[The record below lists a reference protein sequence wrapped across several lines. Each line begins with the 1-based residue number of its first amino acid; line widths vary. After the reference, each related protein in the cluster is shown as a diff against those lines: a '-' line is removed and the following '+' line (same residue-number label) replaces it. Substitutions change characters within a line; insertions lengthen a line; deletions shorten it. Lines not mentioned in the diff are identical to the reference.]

1 MEFKD
6 LLAKFRAKS
15 KDERTKGTKFELF
28 CVKFLRKYELY
39 KKEFEKVDMWDNWGF
54 GESDSGIDIV
64 AKTHNGE
71 YVAIQCKCYDENTK
85 LDLKQLSTFF
95 ITKDRTFNLQG
106 TPIQFTQYML
116 MDTADD
122 ITAKVTKFINDTDIS
137 FTRLDYN
144 SIAQANINWAI
155 FDEKGEIE
163 FYDKKQLRNH
173 QKEAIEAIKKEF
185 EINDRT
191 KLIMACG
198 TGKSL
203 TGIRLFDNMIDNGQ
217 IGVFFAPSIALVA
230 QTLKESFEQS
240 EKSFRAFVVCSDKK
254 VGSQNSDDEDMKA
267 YELPIPPTTDEN
279 NLAKYIKQ
287 DLDKNERVIIFSTYQ
302 SIDVIIKAQKLLNK
316 EFSLVIC
323 DEAHRT
329 AGVKIIKDGVSL
341 ESVFHKVHS
350 DDNIKAT
357 KRLYMSATPK
367 IFSQNAKSKADK
379 DNEVELYSM
388 DDEDIF
394 GREAYNLKFDKA
406 LALGL
411 LTEYKVLI
419 TIINQE
425 QVAEVT
431 NTLSKAKKDGYVNLN
446 IDGKETPVD
455 IELIGKILATYKS
468 LLKNDVY
475 TIDTTGNKEAL
486 EEDTSK
492 IMKRAIAFN
501 NSIAVSKTRQS
512 VFEPTIALYNDLV
525 KKDNQKV
532 HIDHID
538 GTMNQ
543 SIKNTKLS
551 WLKENNDEI
560 RILSN
565 ARCLTEGVDVP
576 ALDAVIFFDARD
588 SMVDIVQAVGRVM
601 RKSPNKQYGYIIL
614 PIMLDIKSEKDF
626 DQILDSKDFKGI
638 WKILKAIRSHD
649 ESLVSEVEF
658 TKKIKINAV
667 GDKLTNKET
676 TNGTKGGGEIEPTSS
691 DIKRDGGSYTQ
702 EDLFTAQRLEEL
714 AKTMYAI
721 IPNKLGDREYWG
733 SFAKNIAKIVPIL
746 ELRIKELLNSD
757 EKVKKEIEKFLK
769 ALRDNINSSI
779 TEQDAITM
787 LIQHIITR
795 PIFEAIFP
803 NGEFKLKNI
812 VSKSMERVYDKLERH
827 SLSDETKS
835 LSSLY
840 KSIGDNANYAK
851 SDKEKQEIIKNLYDN
866 FFNNAFKKESEKLGI
881 VYTPIEVV
889 DFIIHSVNYALKKHF
904 GKELKDKKVNILDGF
919 TGTGTFIVRL
929 IQSGL
934 LDENLIHKYKNEL
947 HANEI
952 TLLAYYIANLN
963 ISAAYHQA
971 LGKSDAD
978 NYLMPPKLLL
988 TDTFEMEETKEFLPA
1003 LEDEILGENKEN
1015 RRTQRNTPID
1025 VIIGNPPYSNGQGSA
1040 NDDNKNTQYPN
1051 LFQAIRNSYT
1061 KESQSIKSKNTLFDT
1076 YKLAIRW
1083 ASDRIEHNGIIGY
1096 VTNGSFIDG
1105 NSDDGLRACLESEFS
1120 YIYVLN
1126 LRGNQRTQGE
1136 ESRKEGGKIF
1146 GGGSRTPVAITLL
1159 IKKEQNGI
1167 KVNEKAEINYFDIGD
1182 YLSREQKLNIL
1193 NHLHDISKVDF
1204 TRIIP
1209 NKFNDWIDQRDESFN
1224 KFVEIANKN
1233 TKFKQGLDIF
1243 ECFSQGVV
1251 TGKDTWS
1258 YNFSKSELAKNIE
1271 KSINTYNEERLKK
1284 QSDKNY
1290 SLTNDLTKISWGG
1303 SLKERAE
1310 NNRELIFDKR
1320 AIYKS
1325 LYRPFNK
1332 MYLYYGSGYN
1342 HSHCQLDKIYP
1353 VGSNLTITINDIG
1366 GGDFGAII
1374 CDGIFDIHLF
1384 KQGLGFPLYYYEKVE
1399 DNKLNLNDSNA
1410 VIIDGY
1416 ERKDAIRDW
1425 ALAEFQKVYNN
1436 RNITKEDIFYYIY
1449 GLFHSK
1455 EYISKY
1461 KNNLSKMLPRIPYCI
1476 DFWGFSRIGKEL
1488 ANIHLNYENI
1498 DIKLSKAKLI
1508 TKTQNSLFDQA
1519 EQLSDNDFKVDKMR
1533 FEKNIKITDK
1543 PSKIIYNNKI
1553 VIANID
1559 EKAYDYV
1566 VNGKSAIKW
1575 VMDEYKY
1582 DIDKKTGSGI
1592 INDPNLYSDD
1602 PRYIVD
1608 LMMKVIEV
1616 SLRSV
1621 ELIEKLPALD
1631 IIER

>member
-28 CVKFLRKYELY
+28 CVKFLREYELY

-411 LTEYKVLI
+411 LSEYKVLI

-512 VFEPTIALYNDLV
+512 VFSPTIKLYNDLV

-551 WLKENNDEI
+551 WLKENSDEI

-601 RKSPNKQYGYIIL
+601 RKAQNKQYGYIIL
-614 PIMLDIKSEKDF
+614 PIMLDIKNEKDF
-626 DQILDSKDFKGI
+626 DQILDSKDFKGV

-658 TKKIKINAV
+658 TKKIKINAI

-691 DIKRDGGSYTQ
+691 DIKRDGGSYTT

-840 KSIGDNANYAK
+840 KSIEGNANYAK

-866 FFNNAFKKESEKLGI
+866 FFNTAFKKESEKLGI

-934 LDENLIHKYKNEL
+934 LAGNLTHKYKNEL

-971 LGKSDAD
+971 LGTSDVD
-978 NYLMPPKLLL
+978 SYLMPPKLLL
-988 TDTFEMEETKEFLPA
+988 TDTFEMEENKERKLI
-1003 LEDEILGENKEN
+1003 EDDYLIENKEN
-1015 RRTQRNTPID
+1015 IISQINTPID
-1025 VIIGNPPYSNGQGSA
+1025 VIIGNPPYSKGQESG
-1040 NDDNKNTQYPN
+1040 NDNNQNTFYPK
-1051 LFQAIRNSYT
+1051 LIKKLQDTY
-1061 KESQSIKSKNTLFDT
+1061 IKSSNATKSNFDT

-1083 ASDRIEHNGIIGY
+1083 ASDRIERNGIIGY

-1120 YIYVLN
+1120 YIYIIN
-1126 LRGNQRTQGE
+1126 LRGNARTQGE
-1136 ESRKEGGKIF
+1136 DRRKEGDGIF
-1146 GGGSRTPVAITLL
+1146 GLGSRTPVAITLL
-1159 IKKEQNGI
+1159 IKDENYKGQ
-1167 KVNEKAEINYFDIGD
+1167 KAEINYFDIGD
-1182 YLSREQKLNIL
+1182 YLSREQKLNKI
-1193 NHLHDISKVDF
+1193 NYYHDISKVDF

-1209 NKFNDWIDQRDESFN
+1209 NKFNDWIGQRDESFN

-1233 TKFKQGLDIF
+1233 TKFKNGLDIF
-1243 ECFSQGVV
+1243 ECFSQGVLSSRDSWV
-1251 TGKDTWS
+1251 YNYSKDELGKNINNSIDFFNTQLGKNENEVSVDTKRISWS
-1258 YNFSKSELAKNIE
+1258 RKLKGLAKKTSKE
-1271 KSINTYNEERLKK
+1271 KFDEN
-1284 QSDKNY
+1284 
-1290 SLTNDLTKISWGG
+1290 KI
-1303 SLKERAE
+1303 R
-1310 NNRELIFDKR
+1310 IC
-1320 AIYKS
+1320 

-1332 MYLYYGSGYN
+1332 EWLYYDNAFNEMHY
-1342 HSHCQLDKIYP
+1342 QLDNIYP
-1353 VGSNLTITINDIG
+1353 TDNKELKNISIVLAGIG
-1366 GGDFGAII
+1366 GIKGYFTPIMTNTLPDVNLQTTDQI
-1374 CDGIFDIHLF
+1374 
-1384 KQGLGFPLYYYEKVE
+1384 FPLYYYEKVE
-1399 DNKLNLNDSNA
+1399 DNKLNLKDSNA
-1410 VIIDGY
+1410 VIINGY

-1425 ALAEFQKVYNN
+1425 ALGEFQKVYNDTS
-1436 RNITKEDIFYYIY
+1436 ITKEDIFYYIY

-1461 KNNLSKMLPRIPYCI
+1461 KNNLSKMLPRIPYCV
-1476 DFWGFSRIGKEL
+1476 DFKGFSRIGKEL

-1533 FEKNIKITDK
+1533 FDKNVKITDK

-1559 EKAYDYV
+1559 EKAYDYI
-1566 VNGKSAIKW
+1566 VNGKSAIAW
-1575 VMDEYKY
+1575 VMERYQVKTDE
-1582 DIDKKTGSGI
+1582 DSGI
-1592 INDPNLYSDD
+1592 TNDPNLYSDN

-1631 IIER
+1631 ILER

>member
-28 CVKFLRKYELY
+28 CVKFLREYELY

-203 TGIRLFDNMIDNGQ
+203 TGIRLFDDMIDNGQ

-267 YELPIPPTTDEN
+267 YELPIPPTTNEN

-501 NSIAVSKTRQS
+501 NSIAISKTRQS
-512 VFEPTIALYNDLV
+512 VFSPTIKLYNDLV

-601 RKSPNKQYGYIIL
+601 RKAQNKQYGYIIL
-614 PIMLDIKSEKDF
+614 PIMLDIKNEKDF
-626 DQILDSKDFKGI
+626 DQILDSKDFKGV

-658 TKKIKINAV
+658 TKKIKINAI

-676 TNGTKGGGEIEPTSS
+676 TNGTKGGGEIEPTSG
-691 DIKRDGGSYTQ
+691 DTKRDGGSYTQ

-746 ELRIKELLNSD
+746 ELRIKELLKSD

-840 KSIGDNANYAK
+840 KSIGDNASYAK

-1105 NSDDGLRACLESEFS
+1105 NSDDGLRACLEKEFS

-1159 IKKEQNGI
+1159 IKDENYEGQ
-1167 KVNEKAEINYFDIGD
+1167 KAQINYFDIGD

-1224 KFVEIANKN
+1224 KFIEIANKN

-1342 HSHCQLDKIYP
+1342 HSHYQLDKIYP

-1425 ALAEFQKVYNN
+1425 ALAEFQKVYND

-1533 FEKNIKITDK
+1533 FDKNVKITDK

-1559 EKAYDYV
+1559 EKAYDYI

-1631 IIER
+1631 ILENK

>member
-28 CVKFLRKYELY
+28 CVKFLREYELY

-329 AGVKIIKDGVSL
+329 AGVKITKDGISQ
-341 ESVFHKVHS
+341 ESAFQKVHS

-411 LTEYKVLI
+411 LSEYKVLI

-512 VFEPTIALYNDLV
+512 VFSPTIKLYNDLV

-551 WLKENNDEI
+551 WLKENSDEI

-601 RKSPNKQYGYIIL
+601 RKAQNKQYGYIIL
-614 PIMLDIKSEKDF
+614 PIMLDIKNEKDF
-626 DQILDSKDFKGI
+626 DQILDSKDFKGV

-971 LGKSDAD
+971 LGKSDAH

-1025 VIIGNPPYSNGQGSA
+1025 VIIGNPPYSVGQKSG
-1040 NDDNKNTQYPN
+1040 NDDNKNTKYPA
-1051 LFQAIRNSYT
+1051 LFKKIAESYA
-1061 KESQSIKSKNTLFDT
+1061 KESTATNKNSLYDT

-1105 NSDDGLRACLESEFS
+1105 NSDDGLRACLEKEFS
-1120 YIYVLN
+1120 YIYIIN

-1159 IKKEQNGI
+1159 IKDENYKGQ
-1167 KVNEKAEINYFDIGD
+1167 KAEINYFDIGD
-1182 YLSREQKLNIL
+1182 YLSREQKLNKI
-1193 NHLHDISKVDF
+1193 NYYHDISKVDF

-1224 KFVEIANKN
+1224 KFVLIGSKDKGNKEQ
-1233 TKFKQGLDIF
+1233 TIF
-1243 ECFSQGVV
+1243 ESVYSRGLE
-1251 TGKDTWS
+1251 GARDIWI
-1258 YNFSKSELAKNIE
+1258 YNFDKKTLAENMDSTINIYNQECE
-1271 KSINTYNEERLKK
+1271 KYAGN
-1284 QSDKNY
+1284 KNY
-1290 SLTNDLTKISWGG
+1290 SKLINRNSKEISWCS
-1303 SLKERAE
+1303 SLEPKVFKGIKAV
-1310 NNRELIFDKR
+1310 FDKNKIR
-1320 AIYKS
+1320 KAIY
-1325 LYRPFNK
+1325 RPYCEE
-1332 MYLYYGSGYN
+1332 YLYYDEMFN
-1342 HSHCQLDKIYP
+1342 HRQGQMPFIFPTNKHH
-1353 VGSNLTITINDIG
+1353 NLIIAINGIG
-1366 GGDFGAII
+1366 GADFYSLISNKI
-1374 CDGIFDIHLF
+1374 VDLGILSAS
-1384 KQGLGFPLYYYEKVE
+1384 QCFPLYYYEKVE

-1425 ALAEFQKVYNN
+1425 ALAEFQKVYND

-1533 FEKNIKITDK
+1533 FEKNVKITDK

-1559 EKAYDYV
+1559 EKAYDYI
-1566 VNGKSAIKW
+1566 VNGKSAIAW
-1575 VMDEYKY
+1575 VMERYQVKTDE
-1582 DIDKKTGSGI
+1582 DSGI
-1592 INDPNLYSDD
+1592 TNDPNLYSDD

-1631 IIER
+1631 ILER

>member
-6 LLAKFRAKS
+6 LLAKFRAES

-28 CVKFLRKYELY
+28 CVKFLREYELY

-95 ITKDRTFNLQG
+95 ITKDRTFHLQG

-116 MDTADD
+116 IDTADD
-122 ITAKVTKFINDTDIS
+122 ITAKVSNFIEDTNIP

-254 VGSQNSDDEDMKA
+254 VGSQDSNDEDMKA
-267 YELPIPPTTDEN
+267 YELPIPPTTNEN

-425 QVAEVT
+425 EVAEVT

-601 RKSPNKQYGYIIL
+601 RKAQNKQYGYIIL
-614 PIMLDIKSEKDF
+614 PIMLDNKSEKDF
-626 DQILDSKDFKGI
+626 DQILDSKDFKGV

-676 TNGTKGGGEIEPTSS
+676 TNGTKGGGEIEPTSG
-691 DIKRDGGSYTQ
+691 DTKRDGGSYTT

-714 AKTMYAI
+714 AKRMYAI

-746 ELRIKELLNSD
+746 ELRIKELLKSD
-757 EKVKKEIEKFLK
+757 EKIKKEIEKFLK

-803 NGEFKLKNI
+803 NGEFKLKNA

-934 LDENLIHKYKNEL
+934 LAGNLTHKYKNEL

-963 ISAAYHQA
+963 IAAAYHQA
-971 LGKSDAD
+971 LGTSDKD
-978 NYLMPPKLLL
+978 SYLMPPKLLL
-988 TDTFEMEETKEFLPA
+988 TDTFEMEETKDWMPA

-1083 ASDRIEHNGIIGY
+1083 ASDRIERNGIIGY

-1105 NSDDGLRACLESEFS
+1105 NSDDGLRACLEKEFS
-1120 YIYVLN
+1120 YIYIIN

-1182 YLSREQKLNIL
+1182 YLSREQKLNKI
-1193 NHLHDISKVDF
+1193 NYYHDISKVDF

-1224 KFVEIANKN
+1224 KFIEIANKN

-1284 QSDKNY
+1284 QSNKNY

-1342 HSHCQLDKIYP
+1342 HSHCQLDKFYP

-1384 KQGLGFPLYYYEKVE
+1384 KQGLGFPLYYYEKVKNE
-1399 DNKLNLNDSNA
+1399 ELDLKDKDA

-1425 ALAEFQKVYNN
+1425 ALGEFQKVYNDK
-1436 RNITKEDIFYYIY
+1436 NITKEDIFYYIY

-1498 DIKLSKAKLI
+1498 DIKLSKATI
-1508 TKTQNSLFDQA
+1508 RQSQKTQNSLF
-1519 EQLSDNDFKVDKMR
+1519 EPVKELSDDDFKVTKMR
-1533 FEKNIKITDK
+1533 FDKKIKITDK
-1543 PSKIIYNNKI
+1543 PSEIIYNNKI

-1559 EKAYDYV
+1559 EKAYDYI
-1566 VNGKSAIKW
+1566 VNGKSAIAW
-1575 VMDEYKY
+1575 VMERYQVKTDE
-1582 DIDKKTGSGI
+1582 DSGI
-1592 INDPNLYSDD
+1592 TNDPNLYSDD

-1621 ELIEKLPALD
+1621 ELIEKLPALE
-1631 IIER
+1631 ILER

>member
-28 CVKFLRKYELY
+28 CVKFLREYELY

-185 EINDRT
+185 EVNDRT

-411 LTEYKVLI
+411 LSEYKVLI

-512 VFEPTIALYNDLV
+512 VFSPTIKLYNDLV

-551 WLKENNDEI
+551 WLKENSDEI

-601 RKSPNKQYGYIIL
+601 RKAQNKQYGYIIL
-614 PIMLDIKSEKDF
+614 PIMLDIKNEKDF
-626 DQILDSKDFKGI
+626 DQILDSKDFKGV

-658 TKKIKINAV
+658 TKKIKINAI

-691 DIKRDGGSYTQ
+691 DIKRDSSSYTQ

-1040 NDDNKNTQYPN
+1040 NDDNKNTEYPN

-1061 KESQSIKSKNTLFDT
+1061 KESKNIKSKNTLFDT

-1083 ASDRIEHNGIIGY
+1083 ASDRIERNGIIGY

-1120 YIYVLN
+1120 YIYIIN

-1159 IKKEQNGI
+1159 IKDENYKGQ
-1167 KVNEKAEINYFDIGD
+1167 KAEINYFDIGD

-1425 ALAEFQKVYNN
+1425 ALAEFQKVYND

-1533 FEKNIKITDK
+1533 FDKNVKITDK

-1559 EKAYDYV
+1559 EKAYDYI

-1631 IIER
+1631 ILER

>member
-15 KDERTKGTKFELF
+15 KDERAKGTKFELF
-28 CVKFLRKYELY
+28 CVKFLREY
-39 KKEFEKVDMWDNWGF
+39 KIYKQEFEKVDMWSNWGF
-54 GESDSGIDIV
+54 GESDCGIDIV

-71 YVAIQCKCYDENTK
+71 YVAIQCKFYDEKTAI
-85 LDLKQLSTFF
+85 DLNDINNFLG
-95 ITKDRTFNLQG
+95 IKDRTFNIDG
-106 TPIQFTQYML
+106 KTIQFNKLYL
-116 MDTADD
+116 IDTANNLTKNTEKHLDNLIKND
-122 ITAKVTKFINDTDIS
+122 IFIRI
-137 FTRLDYN
+137 DYN

-254 VGSQNSDDEDMKA
+254 VGAQDSNDEDMKA
-267 YELPIPPTTDEN
+267 YELPMPPTTNPNE
-279 NLAKYIKQ
+279 LAKYIKQ
-287 DLDKNERVIIFSTYQ
+287 DLDKNDRIIIFSTYQ
-302 SIDVIIKAQKLLNK
+302 SIDVIIQAQKLLNK
-316 EFSLVIC
+316 EFKLVIC
-323 DEAHRT
+323 DEAHRS

-350 DDNIKAT
+350 DENIKAT

-367 IFSQNAKSKADK
+367 IFSQNAKNKADK

-411 LTEYKVLI
+411 LSEYKVLI

-431 NTLSKAKKDGYVNLN
+431 NSLAKAKKDGYINLN
-446 IDGKETPVD
+446 INGKETAVE
-455 IELIGKILATYKS
+455 IKLIGKILATYKS

-475 TIDTTGNKEAL
+475 TIDTTGHKETL
-486 EEDTSK
+486 QEDTAK

-501 NSIAVSKTRQS
+501 SSIAISKTRQS
-512 VFEPTIALYNDLV
+512 VFGPTIKLYNDLI
-525 KKDNQKV
+525 KKDNQTIN
-532 HIDHID
+532 IDHID

-543 SIKNTKLS
+543 SIKNTKLA
-551 WLKENNDEI
+551 WLRENSDEI

-565 ARCLTEGVDVP
+565 AKCLTEGVDVP

-601 RKSPNKQYGYIIL
+601 RKSTNKQYGYIIL

-626 DQILDSKDFKGI
+626 DKILDSEEFKGI

-658 TKKIKINAV
+658 TKKIKIATLN
-667 GDKLTNKET
+667 DKAISDT
-676 TNGTKGGGEIEPTSS
+676 TGSTSDGEIDPMSNTKK
-691 DIKRDGGSYTQ
+691 DTQSYTQ

-746 ELRIKELLNSD
+746 ELRIKELLKSD

-803 NGEFKLKNI
+803 DGEFKLKNI
-812 VSKSMERVYDKLERH
+812 VSKSMERVYDKLEQH

-952 TLLAYYIANLN
+952 TLLVYYIANLN
-963 ISAAYHQA
+963 IAAAYHQA
-971 LGKSDAD
+971 LGTSDKD
-978 NYLMPPKLLL
+978 SYLMPPKLLL

-1015 RRTQRNTPID
+1015 RRTQINTPIN
-1025 VIIGNPPYSNGQGSA
+1025 VIIGNPPYSKGQESG
-1040 NDDNKNTQYPN
+1040 NDNNQNTFYPKLIKKLQDTYIKESNSPKNT
-1051 LFQAIRNSYT
+1051 
-1061 KESQSIKSKNTLFDT
+1061 FDT

-1105 NSDDGLRACLESEFS
+1105 NSDDGLRACLEKEFS
-1120 YIYVLN
+1120 YIYIIN

-1159 IKKEQNGI
+1159 IKDENYKGQ
-1167 KVNEKAEINYFDIGD
+1167 KAQINYFDIGD

-1209 NKFNDWIDQRDESFN
+1209 NKFNDWIGQRDESFN
-1224 KFVEIANKN
+1224 KFVEISNQK
-1233 TKFKQGLDIF
+1233 TKFKDGFDIF
-1243 ECFSQGVV
+1243 KCFSMGVV
-1251 TGKDTWS
+1251 TNRDTWV
-1258 YNFSKSELAKNIE
+1258 Y
-1271 KSINTYNEERLKK
+1271 
-1284 QSDKNY
+1284 NY
-1290 SLTNDLTKISWGG
+1290 SKDELSNNMEKTIKFFNSQLGKNENELDVNTKKISW
-1303 SLKERAE
+1303 SRKLKGLAKKTNEEKFDE
-1310 NNRELIFDKR
+1310 NKIRIC
-1320 AIYKS
+1320 

-1332 MYLYYGSGYN
+1332 EWLYYDNAFNEMHY
-1342 HSHCQLDKIYP
+1342 QLDNIYP
-1353 VGSNLTITINDIG
+1353 ADNKKLENICFQITGTTNGKDFSLMATNIMPDLQTLTNG
-1366 GGDFGAII
+1366 Q
-1374 CDGIFDIHLF
+1374 C
-1384 KQGLGFPLYYYEKVE
+1384 FPLYYYEKVE

-1425 ALAEFQKVYNN
+1425 ALAEFQKVYND

-1476 DFWGFSRIGKEL
+1476 DFWGFSRIGREL

-1533 FEKNIKITDK
+1533 FDKNVKITDK

-1559 EKAYDYV
+1559 EKAYDYI
-1566 VNGKSAIKW
+1566 VNGKSAIAW
-1575 VMDEYKY
+1575 VMERYQVKTDE
-1582 DIDKKTGSGI
+1582 DSGI
-1592 INDPNLYSDD
+1592 TNDPNLYSDN

-1631 IIER
+1631 IIEI

>member
-15 KDERTKGTKFELF
+15 KDERAKGTKFELF
-28 CVKFLRKYELY
+28 CVKFLREYELY
-39 KKEFEKVDMWDNWGF
+39 KKEFQKVDMWDNWGF

-64 AKTHNGE
+64 AKTYNGE
-71 YVAIQCKCYDENTK
+71 FVAIQCKCYDENAK

-106 TPIQFTQYML
+106 QSIKFTQYML
-116 MDTADD
+116 IDTADD
-122 ITAKVTKFINDTDIS
+122 ITTKVTKFINDTDIS

-254 VGSQNSDDEDMKA
+254 VGSQDSNDEDMKA
-267 YELPIPPTTDEN
+267 YELPMPPTTNPNE
-279 NLAKYIKQ
+279 LAKYIKQ
-287 DLDKNERVIIFSTYQ
+287 DLDKNDRIIIFSTYQ
-302 SIDVIIKAQKLLNK
+302 SIDVIIQAQKLLNK
-316 EFSLVIC
+316 EFKLVIC
-323 DEAHRT
+323 DEAHRS

-350 DDNIKAT
+350 DENIKAT

-411 LTEYKVLI
+411 LSEYKVLI

-431 NTLSKAKKDGYVNLN
+431 NSLAKAKKDGYINLN
-446 IDGKETPVD
+446 INGKETAVE
-455 IELIGKILATYKS
+455 IKLIGKILATYKS

-475 TIDTTGNKEAL
+475 TIDTTGHKETL
-486 EEDTSK
+486 QEDTAK

-501 NSIAVSKTRQS
+501 SSIAISKTRQS
-512 VFEPTIALYNDLV
+512 VFGPTIKLYNDLI
-525 KKDNQKV
+525 KKDNQTIN
-532 HIDHID
+532 IDHID

-543 SIKNTKLS
+543 SIKNTKLA
-551 WLKENNDEI
+551 WLRENSDEI

-565 ARCLTEGVDVP
+565 AKCLTEGVDVP

-626 DQILDSKDFKGI
+626 DKILDSEEFKGI

-658 TKKIKINAV
+658 TKKIKIATLN
-667 GDKLTNKET
+667 DKAISDT
-676 TNGTKGGGEIEPTSS
+676 TGSTSDGEIDPMSNTKK
-691 DIKRDGGSYTQ
+691 DTQSYTQ

-746 ELRIKELLNSD
+746 ELRIKELLKSD

-779 TEQDAITM
+779 TDQDAITM

-803 NGEFKLKNI
+803 DGEFKLKNI

-1025 VIIGNPPYSNGQGSA
+1025 VIIGNPPYSVGQKSG
-1040 NDDNKNTQYPN
+1040 NDDNKNTEYPA
-1051 LFQAIRNSYT
+1051 LFKKIAESYA
-1061 KESQSIKSKNTLFDT
+1061 KESTATNKNSLYDS

-1083 ASDRIEHNGIIGY
+1083 ASDRIERNGIIGY

-1105 NSDDGLRACLESEFS
+1105 NSDDGLRACLEKEFS
-1120 YIYVLN
+1120 YIYIIN

-1159 IKKEQNGI
+1159 IKDENYKGQ
-1167 KVNEKAEINYFDIGD
+1167 KAQINYFDIGD

-1209 NKFNDWIDQRDESFN
+1209 NKFNDWIGQRDESFN
-1224 KFVEIANKN
+1224 KFVEISNQK
-1233 TKFKQGLDIF
+1233 TKFKDGFDIF
-1243 ECFSQGVV
+1243 KCFSMGVV
-1251 TGKDTWS
+1251 TNRDTWV
-1258 YNFSKSELAKNIE
+1258 Y
-1271 KSINTYNEERLKK
+1271 
-1284 QSDKNY
+1284 NY
-1290 SLTNDLTKISWGG
+1290 SKDELSNNMEKTIKFFNSQLGKNENELDVNTKKISW
-1303 SLKERAE
+1303 SRKLKGLAKKTNEEKFDE
-1310 NNRELIFDKR
+1310 NKIRIC
-1320 AIYKS
+1320 

-1332 MYLYYGSGYN
+1332 EWLYYDN
-1342 HSHCQLDKIYP
+1342 AFNEMHCQLDNIYP
-1353 VGSNLTITINDIG
+1353 ADNKKLENICFQITGTTNGKDFSLMATNIMPDLQTLTNG
-1366 GGDFGAII
+1366 Q
-1374 CDGIFDIHLF
+1374 C
-1384 KQGLGFPLYYYEKVE
+1384 FPLYYYEKVE

-1425 ALAEFQKVYNN
+1425 ALAEFQKVYND

-1476 DFWGFSRIGKEL
+1476 DFWGFSRIGREL

-1533 FEKNIKITDK
+1533 FDKNVKITDK

-1559 EKAYDYV
+1559 EKAYDYI
-1566 VNGKSAIKW
+1566 VNGKSAIAW
-1575 VMDEYKY
+1575 VMERYQVKTDE
-1582 DIDKKTGSGI
+1582 DSGI
-1592 INDPNLYSDD
+1592 TNDPNLYSDD

-1631 IIER
+1631 IIEI

>member
-28 CVKFLRKYELY
+28 CVKFLREYELY

-267 YELPIPPTTDEN
+267 YELPIPPTTNEN

-411 LTEYKVLI
+411 LSEYKVLI

-512 VFEPTIALYNDLV
+512 VFSPTIKLYNDLV

-551 WLKENNDEI
+551 WLKENSDEI

-601 RKSPNKQYGYIIL
+601 RKAQNKQYGYIIL
-614 PIMLDIKSEKDF
+614 PIMLDIKNEKDF
-626 DQILDSKDFKGI
+626 DQILDSKDFKGV

-658 TKKIKINAV
+658 TKKIKINAI

-676 TNGTKGGGEIEPTSS
+676 TNGTRGGGEIEPTSS

-963 ISAAYHQA
+963 IAAAYHQA
-971 LGKSDAD
+971 LGTSDKD
-978 NYLMPPKLLL
+978 SYLMPPKLLL
-988 TDTFEMEETKEFLPA
+988 TDTFEMEENKERKLI
-1003 LEDEILGENKEN
+1003 EDEILIENKEN
-1015 RRTQRNTPID
+1015 IISQINTPID
-1025 VIIGNPPYSNGQGSA
+1025 VIIGNPPYSVGQKSG
-1040 NDDNKNTQYPN
+1040 NDDNKNTQYPA
-1051 LFQAIRNSYT
+1051 LFKKIAESYA
-1061 KESQSIKSKNTLFDT
+1061 KESTATNKNSLYDS

-1083 ASDRIEHNGIIGY
+1083 ASDRI
-1096 VTNGSFIDG
+1096 
-1105 NSDDGLRACLESEFS
+1105 
-1120 YIYVLN
+1120 
-1126 LRGNQRTQGE
+1126 
-1136 ESRKEGGKIF
+1136 
-1146 GGGSRTPVAITLL
+1146 
-1159 IKKEQNGI
+1159 
-1167 KVNEKAEINYFDIGD
+1167 
-1182 YLSREQKLNIL
+1182 
-1193 NHLHDISKVDF
+1193 
-1204 TRIIP
+1204 
-1209 NKFNDWIDQRDESFN
+1209 NK
-1224 KFVEIANKN
+1224 
-1233 TKFKQGLDIF
+1233 
-1243 ECFSQGVV
+1243 
-1251 TGKDTWS
+1251 
-1258 YNFSKSELAKNIE
+1258 
-1271 KSINTYNEERLKK
+1271 RL
-1284 QSDKNY
+1284 
-1290 SLTNDLTKISWGG
+1290 
-1303 SLKERAE
+1303 
-1310 NNRELIFDKR
+1310 
-1320 AIYKS
+1320 
-1325 LYRPFNK
+1325 
-1332 MYLYYGSGYN
+1332 
-1342 HSHCQLDKIYP
+1342 C
-1353 VGSNLTITINDIG
+1353 
-1366 GGDFGAII
+1366 
-1374 CDGIFDIHLF
+1374 
-1384 KQGLGFPLYYYEKVE
+1384 
-1399 DNKLNLNDSNA
+1399 
-1410 VIIDGY
+1410 
-1416 ERKDAIRDW
+1416 
-1425 ALAEFQKVYNN
+1425 
-1436 RNITKEDIFYYIY
+1436 
-1449 GLFHSK
+1449 
-1455 EYISKY
+1455 
-1461 KNNLSKMLPRIPYCI
+1461 
-1476 DFWGFSRIGKEL
+1476 
-1488 ANIHLNYENI
+1488 
-1498 DIKLSKAKLI
+1498 
-1508 TKTQNSLFDQA
+1508 
-1519 EQLSDNDFKVDKMR
+1519 
-1533 FEKNIKITDK
+1533 
-1543 PSKIIYNNKI
+1543 
-1553 VIANID
+1553 
-1559 EKAYDYV
+1559 
-1566 VNGKSAIKW
+1566 
-1575 VMDEYKY
+1575 
-1582 DIDKKTGSGI
+1582 
-1592 INDPNLYSDD
+1592 
-1602 PRYIVD
+1602 
-1608 LMMKVIEV
+1608 
-1616 SLRSV
+1616 
-1621 ELIEKLPALD
+1621 
-1631 IIER
+1631 

>member
-1 MEFKD
+1 MEFKE
-6 LLAKFRAKS
+6 LLAKFRAES

-28 CVKFLRKYELY
+28 CVKFLREYEIY
-39 KKEFEKVDMWDNWGF
+39 KQEFEKVDMWSNWGF
-54 GESDSGIDIV
+54 GESDCGIDIV

-71 YVAIQCKCYDENTK
+71 YVAIQCKFYDEKTAI
-85 LDLKQLSTFF
+85 DLNDISNFLS
-95 ITKDRTFNLQG
+95 TKDRTFNIDG
-106 TPIQFTQYML
+106 KTIQFNKLYL
-116 MDTADD
+116 IDTANNLTKNTEKHLDNLIKND
-122 ITAKVTKFINDTDIS
+122 IFIRI
-137 FTRLDYN
+137 DYN
-144 SIAQANINWAI
+144 SIAEANINWAI

-185 EINDRT
+185 EKKDRT

-203 TGIRLFDNMIDNGQ
+203 TGIRLFDDMLDNGQ
-217 IGVFFAPSIALVA
+217 VAVFFAPSIALVA

-254 VGSQNSDDEDMKA
+254 VGAQNSYDEDMKA
-267 YELPIPPTTDEN
+267 YELPIPPTTNEN
-279 NLAKYIKQ
+279 DLAKYIKQ

-329 AGVKIIKDGVSL
+329 AGVKITKDGISQ
-341 ESVFHKVHS
+341 ESAFQKVHS
-350 DDNIKAT
+350 EDNIKAK

-367 IFSQNAKSKADK
+367 IFSESAKGKADK

-388 DDEDIF
+388 DNEEIF
-394 GREAYNLKFDKA
+394 GSEAYNLKFDKA

-425 QVAEVT
+425 EVAEVT

-512 VFEPTIALYNDLV
+512 VFEPAIALYNDLV

-551 WLKENNDEI
+551 WLKENSDEI

-601 RKSPNKQYGYIIL
+601 RKAQNKQYGYIIL
-614 PIMLDIKSEKDF
+614 PIMLDNKSEKDF
-626 DQILDSKDFKGI
+626 DQILDSKDFKGV

-658 TKKIKINAV
+658 TKKIKIDVAS
-667 GDKLTNKET
+667 DKITSGGKNTPE
-676 TNGTKGGGEIEPTSS
+676 TKGGGEIEPTSG
-691 DIKRDGGSYTQ
+691 DTKRDGGSYTT

-714 AKTMYAI
+714 AKRMYAI

-746 ELRIKELLNSD
+746 ELRIKELLKSD

-803 NGEFKLKNI
+803 DGEFKLKNA
-812 VSKSMERVYDKLERH
+812 VSKSMERVYDKLEQH

-840 KSIGDNANYAK
+840 KSIGDNASYAK

-866 FFNNAFKKESEKLGI
+866 FFNTAFKKESEKLGI

-889 DFIIHSVNYALKKHF
+889 DFIIHSVNYALKRHF
-904 GKELKDKKVNILDGF
+904 GKELKDKKINILDGF

-934 LDENLIHKYKNEL
+934 LGSNLTHKYKNEL

-963 ISAAYHQA
+963 IAAAYHQA
-971 LGKSDAD
+971 LGTSDAD
-978 NYLMPPKLLL
+978 SYLMPPKLLF
-988 TDTFEMEETKEFLPA
+988 TDTFEMEETKDWMPA

-1015 RRTQRNTPID
+1015 RRAQKNTPIN
-1025 VIIGNPPYSNGQGSA
+1025 VIIGNPPYSAQQKSA
-1040 NDDNKNTQYPN
+1040 NDNNKNTEYPN
-1051 LFQAIRNSYT
+1051 LFSKFANSYI
-1061 KESQSIKSKNTLFDT
+1061 KESRATKFKYDS

-1083 ASDRIEHNGIIGY
+1083 ATDKINKNGIIGY
-1096 VTNGSFIDG
+1096 VTNGSFIYG
-1105 NSDDGLRACLESEFS
+1105 KSDDGLRACLEKEFS
-1120 YIYVLN
+1120 YIYVIN
-1126 LRGNQRTQGE
+1126 LRGNINKNIADPQSG
-1136 ESRKEGGKIF
+1136 EGGNVF
-1146 GGGSRTPVAITLL
+1146 GNKSKTPVAITLL
-1159 IKKEQNGI
+1159 IKDENYKG
-1167 KVNEKAEINYFDIGD
+1167 EKAEINYFDIGD
-1182 YLSREQKLNIL
+1182 YLNTEQKLNIL
-1193 NHLHDISKVDF
+1193 NHLHDISEVKF
-1204 TRIIP
+1204 TRIVP
-1209 NKFNDWIDQRDESFN
+1209 NKFNDWIELRDESFN
-1224 KFVEIANKN
+1224 KFVEISNQK
-1233 TKFKQGLDIF
+1233 TKFKDGFDIF
-1243 ECFSQGVV
+1243 KCFSMGVV
-1251 TGKDTWS
+1251 TNRDAWAYNYSKDNLSNNMKKTIDF
-1258 YNFSKSELAKNIE
+1258 YNTQLG
-1271 KSINTYNEERLKK
+1271 LKK
-1284 QSDKNY
+1284 DELQYNKREISWTRKLINLARKKEKQEFID
-1290 SLTNDLTKISWGG
+1290 TKI
-1303 SLKERAE
+1303 RVC
-1310 NNRELIFDKR
+1310 N
-1320 AIYKS
+1320 
-1325 LYRPFNK
+1325 YRPFVK
-1332 MYLYYGSGYN
+1332 TYLYYDTAFN
-1342 HSHCQLDKIYP
+1342 EMQCQMNKIYP
-1353 VGSNLTITINDIG
+1353 FDTTRNKILITTDKSSQ
-1366 GGDFGAII
+1366 FGVFISKKI
-1374 CDGIFDIHLF
+1374 CDLHFF
-1384 KQGLGFPLYYYEKVE
+1384 AQCQCFPLYYYEKVE

-1416 ERKDAIRDW
+1416 ERKEAIRDW
-1425 ALAEFQKVYNN
+1425 ALAEFQKVYND

-1455 EYISKY
+1455 EYASKY

-1476 DFWGFSRIGKEL
+1476 DFWGFSRIGREL

-1498 DIKLSKAKLI
+1498 DIKLSKASYNTTKLL
-1508 TKTQNSLFDQA
+1508 TKGDNPLFDQA
-1519 EQLSDNDFKVDKMR
+1519 EPLSDDDFKVKEMN
-1533 FEKNIKITDK
+1533 FEKNVKITNK
-1543 PSKIIYNNKI
+1543 PHTIIYNDKVKI
-1553 VIANID
+1553 TNID
-1559 EKAYDYV
+1559 PRAYDYV
-1566 VNGKSAIKW
+1566 INGKSAIAW
-1575 VMDEYKY
+1575 VMERYQVKTDEN
-1582 DIDKKTGSGI
+1582 SGI
-1592 INDPNLYSDD
+1592 TNDPNLYSDD
-1602 PRYIVD
+1602 PRYIID

-1631 IIER
+1631 ILER

>member
-28 CVKFLRKYELY
+28 CVKFLREYELY

-411 LTEYKVLI
+411 LSEYKVLI

-512 VFEPTIALYNDLV
+512 VFSPTIKLYNDLV

-551 WLKENNDEI
+551 WLKENSDEI

-601 RKSPNKQYGYIIL
+601 RKAQNKQYGYIIL
-614 PIMLDIKSEKDF
+614 PIMLDIKNEKDF
-626 DQILDSKDFKGI
+626 DQILDSKDFKGV

-658 TKKIKINAV
+658 TKKIKINAI

-676 TNGTKGGGEIEPTSS
+676 TNGTKGGGEIEPTSN

-971 LGKSDAD
+971 LDTSDAD

-1003 LEDEILGENKEN
+1003 FEDEILGENKEN

-1025 VIIGNPPYSNGQGSA
+1025 VIIGNPPYSVGQKSG
-1040 NDDNKNTQYPN
+1040 NDDNKNTKYPA
-1051 LFQAIRNSYT
+1051 LFKKIAESYA
-1061 KESQSIKSKNTLFDT
+1061 KESTATNKNSLYDS

-1105 NSDDGLRACLESEFS
+1105 NSDDGLRACLEKEFS

-1159 IKKEQNGI
+1159 IKDENYKGQ
-1167 KVNEKAEINYFDIGD
+1167 KAQINYFDIGD

-1204 TRIIP
+1204 TRIVP

-1224 KFVEIANKN
+1224 KFVLIGSKDKGNKEQ
-1233 TKFKQGLDIF
+1233 TIF
-1243 ECFSQGVV
+1243 
-1251 TGKDTWS
+1251 GKYSRGITTARDAWA
-1258 YNFSKSELAKNIE
+1258 YNFSKEYLIKNME
-1271 KSINTYNEERLKK
+1271 KTINTYNAESIELVGNKDYKK
-1284 QSDKNY
+1284 LVKKD
-1290 SLTNDLTKISWGG
+1290 TTKISWSDTLLEKVYRGIQI
-1303 SLKERAE
+1303 
-1310 NNRELIFDKR
+1310 NFDKR
-1320 AIYKS
+1320 KIIDAQ
-1325 LYRPFNK
+1325 YRPFCIEK
-1332 MYLYYGSGYN
+1332 LYF
-1342 HSHCQLDKIYP
+1342 DKEI
-1353 VGSNLTITINDIG
+1353 LERI
-1366 GGDFGAII
+1366 
-1374 CDGIFDIHLF
+1374 GIFDEIQPKKELYNEIF
-1384 KQGLGFPLYYYEKVE
+1384 AIAGIGNKQNFSTTISSKMIDYGSLSPTQCFPLYYYEKIE

-1425 ALAEFQKVYNN
+1425 ALAEFQKVYND

-1533 FEKNIKITDK
+1533 FEKNVKITDK

-1559 EKAYDYV
+1559 EKAYDYI
-1566 VNGKSAIKW
+1566 VNGKSAIAW
-1575 VMDEYKY
+1575 VMERYQVKTDE
-1582 DIDKKTGSGI
+1582 DSGI
-1592 INDPNLYSDD
+1592 TNDPNLYSDD

-1631 IIER
+1631 ILER

>member
-28 CVKFLRKYELY
+28 CVKFLREYELY

-425 QVAEVT
+425 EVAEVT

-512 VFEPTIALYNDLV
+512 VFEPAIALYNDLV

-601 RKSPNKQYGYIIL
+601 RKAQNKQYGYIIL
-614 PIMLDIKSEKDF
+614 PIMLDNKSEKDF
-626 DQILDSKDFKGI
+626 DQILDSKDFKGV

-658 TKKIKINAV
+658 TKKIKINAI

-971 LGKSDAD
+971 LGTSDK
-978 NYLMPPKLLL
+978 NSYLMPPKLLL

-1425 ALAEFQKVYNN
+1425 ALAEFQKVYND

-1533 FEKNIKITDK
+1533 FDKNVKITDK

-1559 EKAYDYV
+1559 EKAYDYI

-1631 IIER
+1631 ILER

>member
-28 CVKFLRKYELY
+28 CVKFLREYELY

-411 LTEYKVLI
+411 LSEYKVLI

-512 VFEPTIALYNDLV
+512 VFSPTIKLYNDLV

-601 RKSPNKQYGYIIL
+601 RKAQNKQYGYIIL
-614 PIMLDIKSEKDF
+614 PIMLDIKNEKDF
-626 DQILDSKDFKGI
+626 DKILDSKDFKGV

-658 TKKIKINAV
+658 TKKIKINAI

-676 TNGTKGGGEIEPTSS
+676 TNGTRGGGEIEPTSN

-889 DFIIHSVNYALKKHF
+889 DFIIHSVNYAIKKHF

-1040 NDDNKNTQYPN
+1040 NDDNKNTEYPN

-1083 ASDRIEHNGIIGY
+1083 ASDRIERNGIIGY

-1120 YIYVLN
+1120 YIYIIN

-1159 IKKEQNGI
+1159 IKDENYKGQ
-1167 KVNEKAEINYFDIGD
+1167 KAEINYFDIGD

-1425 ALAEFQKVYNN
+1425 ALAEFQKVYND

-1533 FEKNIKITDK
+1533 FDKNVKITDK

-1559 EKAYDYV
+1559 EKAYDYI

-1631 IIER
+1631 ILER